1 MEAWWDTLSLL
12 GQCYWAVAVA
22 GTTLMLVMLVL
33 SFFALDGDG
42 DGDVDMDGPEGHPSG
57 LGLLSTRAI
66 SAFLMGFGWAGI
78 FCYNADVSGGLSI
91 LIATAFGVFWLWI
104 IVKLIKFLYS
114 LKHDGTVHYENA
126 IGSTGQVYI
135 PIPAGMQ
142 GNGQIQL
149 TVQGRFRVVDAVT
162 HHSERL
168 EKNLRVRVTEMLDPS
183 TVIVEPDSP
192 QTQGE

>member
-1 MEAWWDTLSLL
+1 MEAWWGDLSLL
-12 GQCYWAVAVA
+12 GQCYWVIAVA
-22 GTTLMLVMLVL
+22 GTTLMLAMLVL
-33 SFFALDGDG
+33 SLFALDGDG
-42 DGDVDMDGPEGHPSG
+42 DMDMDGPEGHPSG

-78 FCYNADVSGGLSI
+78 FCYNEDVSGGLSI

-104 IVKLIKFLYS
+104 ILKLMHFLYS

-126 IGSTGQVYI
+126 LGSTAQVYI
-135 PIPAGMQ
+135 PIPAEMQ

-162 HHSERL
+162 RHSERL
-168 EKNLRVRVTEMLDPS
+168 DKNLRVRVTEMLDPG
-183 TVIVEPDSP
+183 TVVVEPDSP
-192 QTQGE
+192 QAQGK